1 MTAVARHFG
10 VNEDLETGAVVLAGG
25 LLMLGDSSVTGG
37 ALVAGGGAIIA
48 LSKTSRMR
56 GAGA

>member
-10 VNEDLETGAVVLAGG
+10 VNENLEAGFVVLAGG
-25 LLMLGDSSVTGG
+25 LLMLGDSVVTGG
-37 ALVAGGGAIIA
+37 ALVAGGGAVLA
-48 LSKTSRMR
+48 LSKRTRMR